1 MRQASTFV
9 LPVPR
14 IGFVLCV
21 VTLVALLLPGD
32 VTKANEPSKPLSVPL
47 AKDAVAFKN
56 GDRVTG
62 KILGANADSVSFRG
76 NVTGDLTLAWADIDH
91 LTVGSGF
98 SLHLTAKATALPAGS
113 TIATVG
119 NDSLKIVGT
128 GAPFVI
134 KRADLEATTTPSDE
148 KGISAVS
155 SGWGGSLQSQN
166 NLIHSTQ
173 KQVQLGATLHATH
186 LTDSQ
191 TKFAHQMSTINLQAN
206 YSDSAK
212 PSASPVIT
220 SLYAGGLQHNVYLTD
235 KGSTYAYGL
244 AGAYHNSS
252 LGLDVEQEY
261 GGGLGWKGR
270 HNRQLYGLLGDLRYM
285 HEDLASGT
293 PGFGSP
299 ALGASENYEFRFP
312 WPKKGPPATFS
323 ERILFTLPF
332 NETHALLNRGL
343 TQLNIPVNTRLSFG
357 VLFIDDY
364 LRNAPKTSKQ
374 NYANTQFTFKYAFGG
389 AVTQ

>member
-1 MRQASTFV
+1 MRQVSTFV

-14 IGFVLCV
+14 IGAVLCV
-21 VTLVALLLPGD
+21 AISVALLLPGGD
-32 VTKANEPSKPLSVPL
+32 AKAAEPSKPISVPL
-47 AKDAVAFKN
+47 AKDSIAFKN

-76 NVTGDLTLAWADIDH
+76 NVTGDLSLAWNDIDH
-91 LTVGSGF
+91 LTVASAF
-98 SLHLTAKATALPAGS
+98 SLHLTTKATNLPAG
-113 TIATVG
+113 ATVATLG
-119 NDSLKIVGT
+119 NDSLKIS
-128 GAPFVI
+128 GAGATFVI
-134 KRADLEATTTPSDE
+134 KRVDIEATTTPSDN
-148 KGISAVS
+148 GISAAS

-191 TKFAHQMSTINLQAN
+191 TKFAHQMSTIDLQAN
-206 YSDSAK
+206 YSDSTK

-235 KGSTYAYGL
+235 KGSTYVYGL

-270 HNRQLYGLLGDLRYM
+270 YNRQLYGLLGDLRYM
-285 HEDLASGT
+285 HEDLTSGI

-299 ALGASENYEFRFP
+299 SLGASENYEFRFP